1 MSAESQVL
9 QLSNAGVYRAILIGG
24 LAAGVLDITAAFLNS
39 GLRGRSPMWVLQ
51 SISSGLLGGASFNG
65 GLITAALGVALHFFI
80 AFVACAV
87 YVALSLKF
95 SVLAQRVIVCGV
107 VYGIAV
113 YLFMYGVVLPL
124 TFNRSFF
131 QPLSAVV
138 ISLLIHISCVGL
150 PIAVVTGWYLKS
162 NAQP

>member
-9 QLSNAGVYRAILIGG
+9 QLSNAGVYRAILMGG
-24 LAAGVLDITAAFLNS
+24 LTAGVLDITAAFLNS

-51 SISSGLLGGASFNG
+51 SVASGLLGGASFNG
-65 GLITAALGVALHFFI
+65 GLLTAALGAAIHFFI
-80 AFVACAV
+80 AFVACSV

-95 SVLAQRVIVCGV
+95 AALSQRVIVCGV

-113 YLFMYGVVLPL
+113 YLSMYGVVLPL

-131 QPLSAVV
+131 HPLSAVV
-138 ISLLIHISCVGL
+138 INLLIHISCVGL
-150 PIAVVTGWYLKS
+150 PIAIVSGWYLRS
-162 NAQP
+162 NRE